1 MKRQLESNVSCT
13 GRADRVG
20 YYFDPNRATS
30 GPMAYFTDNQEI
42 AENYSKDKKD
52 TSLDYDERYNDYHTQ
67 FRVKHNGEDI
77 SVGELWNTLSA
88 KEKKELGE
96 KAGHICFDDD
106 YETIIYNP
114 DVDYGMVILI
124 RICSGKTMEMS

>member
-1 MKRQLESNVSCT
+1 MYHGT

-77 SVGELWNTLSA
+77 SCLLYTSMRMCTR
-88 KEKKELGE
+88 KYSIS
-96 KAGHICFDDD
+96 H
-106 YETIIYNP
+106 
-114 DVDYGMVILI
+114 
-124 RICSGKTMEMS
+124 